1 MWAFLRKLKNILFR
15 NGKNDGFLK
24 GEQLSVGANTNI
36 SIMRAISH
44 TINTDKQIVS
54 IGSDSFLTCNI
65 FIENNVGRVKIGSR
79 TYIGSS
85 SIICA
90 NKIVIGDDV
99 LISWGCTIV
108 DNNAHSLISMQRSN
122 DVAMA
127 KRNFE
132 NKETHSNL
140 NKDWSVVDSKPI
152 IIKDKSWIGF
162 NSIIL
167 KGVTVGEGAVVA
179 AGSVVTKDVP
189 DYAIVAGNPAT
200 VIKYTS

>member
-1 MWAFLRKLKNILFR
+1 MRSYLRKIKNILFR
-15 NGKNDGFLK
+15 NDKNDSSLK
-24 GEQLSVGANTNI
+24 GEQISVGTNTNI
-36 SIMRAISH
+36 NVMRAITH
-44 TINTDKQIVS
+44 TVNADKNIVS

-65 FIENNVGRVKIGSR
+65 FIENNIGKVKIGNR

-90 NKIVIGDDV
+90 HKIVIGDDV

-108 DNNAHSLISMQRSN
+108 DNNAHSLISTQRSN

-127 KRNFE
+127 KRNYE

-152 IIKDKSWIGF
+152 IIKDKAWIGF

-167 KGVTVGEGAVVA
+167 KGVTIGEGAVVA

-189 DYAIVAGNPAT
+189 DYAIVAGNPAM

>member
-1 MWAFLRKLKNILFR
+1 MRAFLRKLKNILFR
-15 NGKNDGFLK
+15 NDKNDGFLK

-36 SIMRAISH
+36 SVMRAISH
-44 TINTDKQIVS
+44 TINIDKNIVS

-65 FIENNVGRVKIGSR
+65 FIENNIGKVKIGNR

-108 DNNAHSLISMQRSN
+108 DNNAHSLISTQRSN

-152 IIKDKSWIGF
+152 TIKDKSWIGF

>member
-1 MWAFLRKLKNILFR
+1 MWVFLRKIKSILFR
-15 NGKNDGFLK
+15 SDKNNGLLK
-24 GEQLSVGANTNI
+24 GEQISVGTNTNI
-36 SIMRAISH
+36 SAMRAISH
-44 TINTDKQIVS
+44 TISTDKNIVS

-65 FIENNVGRVKIGSR
+65 FIENNIGRVKIGNR

-108 DNNAHSLISMQRSN
+108 DNNAHSLISTQRSN

-140 NKDWSVVDSKPI
+140 NKDWSVVDCKPI
-152 IIKDKSWIGF
+152 IIRDKSWIGF

-167 KGVTVGEGAVVA
+167 KGVTIGEGAVVA

>member
-1 MWAFLRKLKNILFR
+1 MWAFLRKIKSILFR
-15 NGKNDGFLK
+15 SDKNNGLLK
-24 GEQLSVGANTNI
+24 GEQISVGTNTNI
-36 SIMRAISH
+36 SAMRAISH
-44 TINTDKQIVS
+44 TISTDKNIVS

-65 FIENNVGRVKIGSR
+65 FIENNIGRVKIGNR

-108 DNNAHSLISMQRSN
+108 DNNAHSLISTQRSN

-140 NKDWSVVDSKPI
+140 NKDWSVVDCKPI
-152 IIKDKSWIGF
+152 IIRDKSWIGF

-167 KGVTVGEGAVVA
+167 KGVTIGEGAVVA